1 MTSADLDER
10 SKAILLEIVQDYIQF
25 GEPVGSRT
33 VSKKIRESLSPAS
46 IRNVMADLS
55 DMGFIQQPHKSAGR
69 TPTEKGY
76 RFFVNHLMEKE
87 NHHKMPS
94 SKAPKA
100 FNLSR
105 QSLQDTLESACADLS
120 HSSNQTGLV
129 MLPSFSNALFKHI
142 EFIKVGP
149 REALAVF
156 YSELGV
162 LQNKIVPIEQKMTQ
176 EQLASISAYIN
187 REFAGQSIK
196 NIRKEALRRIQN
208 EKEHF
213 DRLKK
218 KALELSAQILEDP
231 EKSELLVEG
240 TFHFLDS
247 PEFGT
252 NVERMKGLLKTVE
265 EKTKLITLLD
275 HCLEQDGAMV
285 FIGGEDLDEEMEGCS
300 LIAENY
306 GCYGEN
312 LGTVAIFGPRRMDY
326 SKMISIVKQT
336 ARAVSKNLSTLKK
349 DVSIYE

>member
-1 MTSADLDER
+1 MTSADLDDR

-33 VSKKIRESLSPAS
+33 VSKNIRETLSPAS

-55 DMGFIQQPHKSAGR
+55 DQGYIRQPHKSAGR
-69 TPTEKGY
+69 TPTDKGY

-87 NHHKMPS
+87 NHLMMTPS
-94 SKAPKA
+94 KPSKT
-100 FNLSR
+100 FNRSV
-105 QSLQDTLESACADLS
+105 QSLQDTLENACADLS

-129 MLPSFSNALFKHI
+129 MFPSFSNALFKHI

-156 YSELGV
+156 YSELGI
-162 LQNKIVPIEQKMTQ
+162 LQNKIIPIEQKMTQ
-176 EQLASISAYIN
+176 EELTSISAYIN
-187 REFAGQSIK
+187 KEFAGQSIK
-196 NIRKEALRRIQN
+196 NIRKEALRRIRS
-208 EKEHF
+208 EKEHY

-218 KALELSAQILEDP
+218 KALEFSTQILEDP
-231 EKSELLVEG
+231 DKAELLIEG
-240 TFHFLDS
+240 AFHFLDS

-252 NVERMKGLLKTVE
+252 NVERMKSLLRTVE

-275 HCLEQDGAMV
+275 HCLEQDGAMI
-285 FIGGEDLDEEMEGCS
+285 FIGGEDFDEEMEDCS

-306 GCYGEN
+306 GCNGEN

-326 SKMISIVKQT
+326 SKMISLVKQT
-336 ARAVSKNLSTLKK
+336 AQAVSKNLSTLKK